1 MNDSL
6 INYDGIDNLTHKDY
20 TWIFIESI
28 EGNISLDESIHD
40 LLSFSVAK
48 SNNGYKCIKCFND
61 SNVDGDCIYGNLFTI
76 KNTFELNIECSYKK
90 TPNKISFNTITFHD
104 ARYVSLNNYNE
115 GSLKIKL
122 LIDDLFCSLTDEN
135 NIFYCI
141 KFLICIDEI
150 Y

>member
-6 INYDGIDNLTHKDY
+6 INYDGIDNLTYKDY
-20 TWIFIESI
+20 NWIFIESI

-48 SNNGYKCIKCFND
+48 SNNGYKYIQCFND
-61 SNVDGDCIYGNLFTI
+61 SNVDGECIYGNLVII
-76 KNTFELNIECSYKK
+76 KNVFELNIECSYKK
-90 TPNKISFNTITFHD
+90 TPNKISFYTNTFYD
-104 ARYVSLNNYNE
+104 ARYVSLNNYNN

-122 LIDDLFCSLTDEN
+122 LIDDLFCSLIDEN